1 MSRLASTP
9 DEPVDRLRRLLRAGE
24 WPVGSKIPNDAALEK
39 ILEAPHSAVREAV
52 RCLVHAGLLESLP
65 GKGTFVRASSELPG
79 ALVGRVK
86 DELTLHAMEARE
98 ALESYAVRLAAGRI
112 TEAQLAGLRE
122 AVAARGS
129 AADLETVSREDVRF
143 HRLVV
148 AATGNSLM
156 MEMYEG
162 LDQGRVFDFSS
173 MREVS
178 REESLQAEHE
188 DLVEALASH
197 DVQACTRAVEHLL
210 THVRSKVL
218 ATGAADSAVDPA
230 VDSAGG

>member
-1 MSRLASTP
+1 M
-9 DEPVDRLRRLLRAGE
+9 DQLRRLLRTGE
-24 WPVGSKIPNDAALEK
+24 WPVGSKIPNDAALVEV
-39 ILEAPHSAVREAV
+39 LAAPHSAVREAV

-65 GKGTFVRASSELPG
+65 GKGTFVRAASELPG

-112 TEAQLAGLRE
+112 TEERLAELR
-122 AVAARGS
+122 AVLEARGKAS
-129 AADLETVSREDVRF
+129 DLGSVAREDIRF
-143 HRLVV
+143 HRLIV

-173 MREVS
+173 IKEVTP
-178 REESLQAEHE
+178 EESLQAEHE
-188 DLVEALASH
+188 DLLEALTSH
-197 DVQACTRAVEHLL
+197 DVQASARAVEHLL
-210 THVRSKVL
+210 AHVRAKVL
-218 ATGAADSAVDPA
+218 SLGAPD
-230 VDSAGG
+230 